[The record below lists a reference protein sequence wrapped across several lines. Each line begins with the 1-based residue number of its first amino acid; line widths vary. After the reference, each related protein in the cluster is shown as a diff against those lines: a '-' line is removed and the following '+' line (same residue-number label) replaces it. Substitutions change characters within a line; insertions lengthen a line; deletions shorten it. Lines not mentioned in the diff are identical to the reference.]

1 MAVKKISKAD
11 FAEFADKLATE
22 TKVYAPV
29 ARGDKFD
36 FAPLLTA
43 KDIRLDYD
51 VTLQPPKKYFLPPV
65 ETLVTFE
72 VSGEYQSEYDNE
84 KFVLLG
90 VHPYDMIAIN
100 QIDKLFST
108 GQYDNHYMTRRANA
122 TIVALDV
129 VNASKNVFASEMGTA
144 TVKDGFDILLT
155 DIGDAYVA
163 QAATDKGHDLLARAK
178 TTDVTADDIKKRQ
191 QVQEENEKELKK
203 HKLKCPSSYLPKLL
217 EKAYNHD
224 VWQEKAATCFACG
237 SCNQVCPTCYCFNVQ
252 DDVSWDMKTGSRCR
266 AWDGCML
273 DGFAKVA
280 GDHDFRKNRA
290 DRFRHRLYRKAK
302 YVPEKIGGEMACV
315 GCGRCI
321 GACLPDIANPVT
333 VYNQLVDDLGLR

>member
-1 MAVKKISKAD
+1 V
-11 FAEFADKLATE
+11 AESVTE
-22 TKVYAPV
+22 K
-29 ARGDKFD
+29 
-36 FAPLLTA
+36 
-43 KDIRLDYD
+43 
-51 VTLQPPKKYFLPPV
+51 
-65 ETLVTFE
+65 
-72 VSGEYQSEYDNE
+72 
-84 KFVLLG
+84 
-90 VHPYDMIAIN
+90 
-100 QIDKLFST
+100 
-108 GQYDNHYMTRRANA
+108 GQN
-122 TIVALDV
+122 
-129 VNASKNVFASEMGTA
+129 
-144 TVKDGFDILLT
+144 
-155 DIGDAYVA
+155 
-163 QAATDKGHDLLARAK
+163 LLARAK
-178 TTDVTADDIKKRQ
+178 TADVTADDIKKRQ
-191 QVQEENEKELKK
+191 QVQEKNEKELKK

-237 SCNQVCPTCYCFNVQ
+237 SCNQVCPTCYCFGVQ

-333 VYNQLVDDLGLR
+333 VYNQLVDDLGLG

>member
-1 MAVKKISKAD
+1 
-11 FAEFADKLATE
+11 
-22 TKVYAPV
+22 
-29 ARGDKFD
+29 
-36 FAPLLTA
+36 
-43 KDIRLDYD
+43 
-51 VTLQPPKKYFLPPV
+51 
-65 ETLVTFE
+65 
-72 VSGEYQSEYDNE
+72 
-84 KFVLLG
+84 
-90 VHPYDMIAIN
+90 
-100 QIDKLFST
+100 
-108 GQYDNHYMTRRANA
+108 
-122 TIVALDV
+122 
-129 VNASKNVFASEMGTA
+129 MGTA

-163 QAATDKGHDLLARAK
+163 ESVTEKGQNLLAKAK
-178 TTDVTADDIKKRQ
+178 ITDVTADDIKKRQ
-191 QVQEENEKELKK
+191 QVQEKNEKELKK

-237 SCNQVCPTCYCFNVQ
+237 SCNQVCPTCYCFGVQ

-333 VYNQLVDDLGLR
+333 VYNQLVDDLGLG

>member
-1 MAVKKISKAD
+1 MTVKKISKAD
-11 FAEFADKLATE
+11 FAEFADKLAAD

-29 ARGDKFD
+29 AKGDKFD
-36 FAPLLTA
+36 FAPLLKA
-43 KDIRLDYD
+43 NDLRLDYD

-72 VSGEYQSEYDNE
+72 VGGGYQSSYDNK

-90 VHPYDMIAIN
+90 VHPYDMVAIN
-100 QIDKLFST
+100 QLDTLFSS
-108 GQYDNHYMTRRANA
+108 GQYDNHYMTRRVNA

-163 QAATDKGHDLLARAK
+163 ESATEKGQNLLAGAK
-178 TTDVTADDIKKRQ
+178 TTNATENDIKKRQ
-191 QVQEENEKELKK
+191 KVQEKNKKELNK

-217 EKAYNHD
+217 EKAYNHE
-224 VWQEKAATCFACG
+224 VWEEKAATCFACG
-237 SCNQVCPTCYCFNVQ
+237 SCNQVCPTCYCFGVQ
-252 DDVSWDMKTGSRCR
+252 DDVNWDMKTGSRCR

-302 YVPEKIGGEMACV
+302 YVPEKIGGQMACV

-321 GACLPDIANPVT
+321 GACLPDIANPV
-333 VYNQLVDDLGLR
+333 VIYNRLVDDLGIG